1 MGIGVAEEE
10 KEIEATNVP
19 EARAIAGTIA
29 EGTDT
34 VVPGFIIH
42 LQQAAAVIET
52 IVQTNERT
60 RGHILYPFPWL
71 LM

>member
-19 EARAIAGTIA
+19 EARRIAGTIA

-34 VVPGFIIH
+34 VVPGSIIH
-42 LQQAAAVIET
+42 
-52 IVQTNERT
+52 
-60 RGHILYPFPWL
+60 
-71 LM
+71 